1 MLYRIERL
9 KTPPAYLVTF
19 SAATDYENQ
28 FQQYREELDA
38 ALTRESDPIT
48 VIMDVLEIAA
58 SVDSLSSLTN
68 KSMKSEI
75 QPLQNPKCK
84 GLILVTDSRLVS
96 YAVEGLKKF
105 GIANQIQAF
114 ASVEEALQH
123 V

>member
-1 MLYRIERL
+1 MLYTIERL

-19 SAATDYENQ
+19 SAATDYEAQ

-38 ALTRESDPIT
+38 ALTSEAEPIT
-48 VIMDVLEIAA
+48 VIMDVLDIVA
-58 SVDSLSSLTN
+58 SVDSLSSLTG
-68 KSMKSEI
+68 KSMKAEI
-75 QPLQNPKCK
+75 QPLQNPNCK

-105 GIANQIQAF
+105 GIADQIQAF
-114 ASVEEALQH
+114 ASIEEALQH